1 VATRGIGPEVALEG
15 ELARRLRAWGR
26 WEPIGE
32 DAPLGQALLEARK
45 VLGSFWLRVEGER
58 LYLAFPEKFCSWW
71 EAGLRGELGALEGL
85 LRALGELPE
94 R

>member
-1 VATRGIGPEVALEG
+1 MATRGIGPEVALEG